1 MKNDKDTIAMS
12 NICEAM
18 LNYQVR
24 SNKPVQQKVT
34 IDNKSVTVRATRT
47 LDGWK
52 TEVWDETDNKMIP
65 VNDYIASLILTKS
78 TKNIE
83 DFENSQKTI
92 SKV

>member
-12 NICEAM
+12 TICEAM

-34 IDNKSVTVRATRT
+34 IDNKPVTVRATRT

-65 VNDYIASLILTKS
+65 VNDYIASLVLTKS